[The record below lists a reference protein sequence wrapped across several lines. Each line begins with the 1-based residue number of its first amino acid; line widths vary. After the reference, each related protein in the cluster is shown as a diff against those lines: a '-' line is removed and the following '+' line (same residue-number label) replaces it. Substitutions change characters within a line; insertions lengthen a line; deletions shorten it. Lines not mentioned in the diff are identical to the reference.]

1 MSIGCD
7 SIRIHVVLRR
17 IRPHPAY
24 RPLRVIQLSGPG
36 VYISSD
42 EPIIYGER
50 CVTNLGKSL
59 RRIAH
64 PGPIANPETARMEQ
78 QNSWTQDV
86 SRSWEIGIEYEA
98 FTVDLPIYD
107 VKFRRPARGRS

>member
-7 SIRIHVVLRR
+7 SIWIHVVLRR

-24 RPLRVIQLSGPG
+24 RPLSVIQLSGPD
-36 VYISSD
+36 VFISCD

-59 RRIAH
+59 RCIAH
-64 PGPIANPETARMEQ
+64 PCPIANPEAARMQQ
-78 QNSWTQDV
+78 QNGWTQDV
-86 SRSWEIGIEYEA
+86 SRSWEIGIEHEA
-98 FTVDLPIYD
+98 FTVDFPIYD
-107 VKFRRPARGRS
+107 VKFRRPARG